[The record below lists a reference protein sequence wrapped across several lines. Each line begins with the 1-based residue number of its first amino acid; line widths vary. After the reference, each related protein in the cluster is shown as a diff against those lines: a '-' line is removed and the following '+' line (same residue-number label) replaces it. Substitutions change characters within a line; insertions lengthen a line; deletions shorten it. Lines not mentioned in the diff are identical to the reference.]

1 MDVHRLLSV
10 LITASGAIT
19 ALIGAV
25 IVGLGLRVK
34 LRVAA
39 SRAQSADF
47 DAYPSFSDAVAER

>member
-1 MDVHRLLSV
+1 MDLHRLLSV
-10 LITASGAIT
+10 LIAGAGAIT
-19 ALIGAV
+19 ALVGVV
-25 IVGLGLRVK
+25 IVGLALRVK

>member
-1 MDVHRLLSV
+1 MDAHRLLSV
-10 LITASGAIT
+10 LIAAAGAVT

-39 SRAQSADF
+39 SRARGADF
-47 DAYPSFSDAVAER
+47 DTYPSFSDAVAER